1 MLELLIH
8 ICKLRHDYSRMQGFW
23 ILKIG
28 SFPIS
33 RIGKL
38 KRLQSALQVK
48 Q

>member
-8 ICKLRHDYSRMQGFW
+8 ICKLRDDYSRMQGFW
-23 ILKIG
+23 ILEIG